1 MVGGITYLTKC
12 GQEMP
17 KFYKISPKFKK
28 SIYEYQT
35 FKDEEKGVSCETEEM
50 YRWGHCIL
58 KVDNDEELQDIIGDK
73 DDAYNEFE
81 FDHTMVED
89 QEADDQCSFYFN
101 DVKGMS
107 VEELEEKYEED
118 FEYLQETFGEPHN
131 FYTVYHG
138 ELNVEDVT
146 EEWSNK

>member
-1 MVGGITYLTKC
+1 
-12 GQEMP
+12 
-17 KFYKISPKFKK
+17 
-28 SIYEYQT
+28 
-35 FKDEEKGVSCETEEM
+35 M

-58 KVDNDEELQDIIGDK
+58 KVENDEELQDIIGDK

-81 FDHTMVED
+81 FDHTMTED
-89 QEADDQCSFYFN
+89 QEVDDQCSFYFN

-107 VEELEEKYEED
+107 IEKLEEKYEED
-118 FEYLQETFGEPHN
+118 GHDYLLDTFGEPHN

-146 EEWSNK
+146 EEWSKE

>member
-1 MVGGITYLTKC
+1 MT
-12 GQEMP
+12 

-35 FKDEEKGVSCETEEM
+35 FKDEEKGVSCVTEDM

-58 KVDNDEELQDIIGDK
+58 KVENDEELQDIIGDK

-89 QEADDQCSFYFN
+89 LEVDDQCSFYFN
-101 DVKGMS
+101 TVNGVS

-118 FEYLQETFGEPHN
+118 YEYLRNTYGEPVD

-138 ELNVEDVT
+138 ELEVKEVT
-146 EEWSNK
+146 DDFS

>member
-1 MVGGITYLTKC
+1 MT
-12 GQEMP
+12 

-35 FKDEEKGVSCETEEM
+35 FKDEEKGISCVTEDM

-58 KVDNDEELQDIIGDK
+58 KVENDEELQDIIGDK

-89 QEADDQCSFYFN
+89 QEVDDQCSFYFN

-118 FEYLQETFGEPHN
+118 FEYLRETFGEPHN

-146 EEWSNK
+146 EEWSKK

>member
-1 MVGGITYLTKC
+1 MT
-12 GQEMP
+12 

-35 FKDEEKGVSCETEEM
+35 FKDEEKGVSCVTEDM

-58 KVDNDEELQDIIGDK
+58 KVENDEELQDIIGDK

-81 FDHTMVED
+81 FDHTMTED
-89 QEADDQCSFYFN
+89 QEVDDQCSFYFN

-107 VEELEEKYEED
+107 IEELEEKYEED
-118 FEYLQETFGEPHN
+118 GHDYILDTFGEPHE

-146 EEWSNK
+146 EEWSKK